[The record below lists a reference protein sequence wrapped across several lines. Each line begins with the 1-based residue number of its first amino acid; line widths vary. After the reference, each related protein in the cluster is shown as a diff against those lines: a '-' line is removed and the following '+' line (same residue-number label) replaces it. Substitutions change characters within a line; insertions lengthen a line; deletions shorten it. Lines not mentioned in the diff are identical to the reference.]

1 MNDTDGQP
9 CLSRN
14 KLMRRKFFTVML
26 LTVTLAG
33 VFACSDSSTAKHT
46 ADSVPVY
53 SYQVINTWPHDTT
66 AYTQGLV
73 FYDGALFESTGLRGS
88 SSLRRV
94 ELKTGKVKKK
104 VDIAREYFAEGMT
117 IFQDKIFQLTWQSQ
131 KGFVYDLKKF
141 QQEGE
146 FAYEGQGWGLTHDNQ
161 SLIMSD
167 GTNRIRFLDPA
178 SFQVQRTISVYEN
191 GQPLTDL
198 NELEYI
204 KGEIYAN
211 IWKTNRIVRID
222 PATGRINAWI
232 DMTGLHHEGNDPDS
246 ENCLNGI
253 AYDAESDRLFVT
265 GKRWPKLFEIR
276 LVRK

>member
-1 MNDTDGQP
+1 M
-9 CLSRN
+9 L
-14 KLMRRKFFTVML
+14 LL
-26 LTVTLAG
+26 LTVLFAG
-33 VFACSDSSTAKHT
+33 VLACSGSSTAKQT
-46 ADSVPVY
+46 LPAPAVEEEAPVY
-53 SYQVINTWPHDTT
+53 SYQVINTWPHDTE

-73 FYDGALFESTGLRGS
+73 FHDGNLFESTGLRGA

-104 VDIAREYFAEGMT
+104 VDVAREYFAEGMT
-117 IFQDKIFQLTWQSQ
+117 IFGDKIFQLTWQAQ

-141 QQEGE
+141 KQEGE
-146 FAYEGQGWGLTHDNQ
+146 FTYEGQGWGLTHDNQ

-167 GTNRIRFLDPA
+167 GTNRIRFLDPT
-178 SFQVQRTISVYEN
+178 SFQVQRTISVYEH
-191 GQPLTDL
+191 GQPLTEL

-211 IWKTNRIVRID
+211 VWKTDRIVRID
-222 PATGRINAWI
+222 PTTGRINAWI
-232 DMTGLHHEGNDPDS
+232 DMTGLHHQGDASET

-253 AYDAESDRLFVT
+253 AYDAENDRLFVT
-265 GKRWPKLFEIR
+265 GKRWPKMFEIR

>member
-1 MNDTDGQP
+1 MG
-9 CLSRN
+9 
-14 KLMRRKFFTVML
+14 L
-26 LTVTLAG
+26 LAVLFAG
-33 VFACSDSSTAKHT
+33 VLACSGSSTAKQTTDSAT
-46 ADSVPVY
+46 AAEEVPVY
-53 SYQVINTWPHDTT
+53 SYEVINTWPHDSE

-73 FYDGALFESTGLRGS
+73 FYDGALFESTGLYGS

-94 ELKTGKVKKK
+94 ELKSGKVKKK
-104 VDIAREYFAEGMT
+104 VEVAREYFAEGMT
-117 IFQDKIFQLTWQSQ
+117 IFGDKVFQLTWQAQ
-131 KGFVYDLKKF
+131 KGFVYDLKKL

-146 FAYEGQGWGLTHDNQ
+146 FTYEGQGWGLTHDNH

-167 GTNRIRFLDPA
+167 GTNRIRFLDPN

-191 GQPLTDL
+191 GSPLTQL
-198 NELEYI
+198 NELEFI

-211 IWKTNRIVRID
+211 IWKTDRIVRID
-222 PATGRINAWI
+222 PTTGKINAWI
-232 DMTGLHHEGNDPDS
+232 DMTGLHHQGEKRAA

-265 GKRWPKLFEIR
+265 GKRWEKMYEIR

>member
-1 MNDTDGQP
+1 
-9 CLSRN
+9 
-14 KLMRRKFFTVML
+14 MRREFSMALL
-26 LTVTLAG
+26 LTILMAG
-33 VFACSDSSTAKHT
+33 VFACSNSSTARQA

-53 SYQVINTWPHDTT
+53 SYQIINAWPHDPT

-73 FYDGALFESTGLRGS
+73 FHDGSLFESTGLRGA

-104 VDIAREYFAEGMT
+104 VDVDREYFAEGMT
-117 IFQDKIFQLTWQSQ
+117 IFQDKVFQLTWQSQ
-131 KGFVYDLKKF
+131 KGFVYNLKKF
-141 QQEGE
+141 RQEGE
-146 FAYEGQGWGLTHDNQ
+146 FTYKGEGWGLTHDDH

-167 GTNRIRFLDPA
+167 GTNQIRFLDPV
-178 SFQVQRTISVYEN
+178 SFQVQRTIAVYEN
-191 GQPLTDL
+191 GEPLTQL

-211 IWKTNRIVRID
+211 IWKTNRIVRLD

>member
-1 MNDTDGQP
+1 
-9 CLSRN
+9 
-14 KLMRRKFFTVML
+14 MRREFFMTPLLAVMI
-26 LTVTLAG
+26 AG
-33 VFACSDSSTAKHT
+33 VLACSEPSTARQT
-46 ADSVPVY
+46 EAEAEGIPVY
-53 SYQVINTWPHDTT
+53 TYQVINTWPHDAE

-73 FYDGALFESTGLRGS
+73 FHDGLLFESTGLRGA

-104 VDIAREYFAEGMT
+104 LEVAREYFAEGMT
-117 IFQDKIFQLTWQSQ
+117 IFQNKIFQLTWQAQ

-141 QQEGE
+141 KQEGE
-146 FAYEGQGWGLTHDNQ
+146 FAYEGEGWGLTHDDH
-161 SLIMSD
+161 SLILSD

-178 SFQVQRTISVYEN
+178 SFQVQRTISVYDN
-191 GQPLTDL
+191 GQPLTDI

-211 IWKTNRIVRID
+211 IWRTDRIVRID
-222 PATGRINAWI
+222 PTTGKINAWI
-232 DMTGLHHEGNDPDS
+232 DMTGLHHQGPEENT

-253 AYDAESDRLFVT
+253 AYDAEGDRLFVT
-265 GKRWPKLFEIR
+265 GKRWPQLFEIR

>member
-1 MNDTDGQP
+1 
-9 CLSRN
+9 
-14 KLMRRKFFTVML
+14 MRLEFFMVLL
-26 LTVTLAG
+26 LTAIFAG
-33 VFACSDSSTAKHT
+33 VLACSDSSTAKQASIGAAT
-46 ADSVPVY
+46 AEEAVPVY
-53 SYQVINTWPHDTT
+53 SYQVINTWPHDAE

-73 FYDGALFESTGLRGS
+73 FHDGSLFESTGLRGA

-104 VDIAREYFAEGMT
+104 VDVARPYFAEGMT
-117 IFQDKIFQLTWQSQ
+117 IFGDKIFQLTWQTQ
-131 KGFVYDLKKF
+131 KGFVYDLKKLQPTGEF
-141 QQEGE
+141 TYEGE
-146 FAYEGQGWGLTHDNQ
+146 GWGLTHDSQ

-178 SFQVQRTISVYEN
+178 TFQVQRTISVYEN

-222 PATGRINAWI
+222 PTTGKINAWI
-232 DMTGLHHEGNDPDS
+232 DMTGLHHQGDDNET

>member
-1 MNDTDGQP
+1 
-9 CLSRN
+9 
-14 KLMRRKFFTVML
+14 ML
-26 LTVTLAG
+26 LAVALAG
-33 VFACSDSSTAKHT
+33 VLACSNSSTAKQ
-46 ADSVPVY
+46 ALDSVPVY
-53 SYQVINTWPHDTT
+53 SYEVINTWPHDPA

-73 FYDGALFESTGLRGS
+73 FYDGTLFESTGLRGA

-104 VDIAREYFAEGMT
+104 VDVDRQYFAEGMT

-141 QQEGE
+141 RQEGE
-146 FAYEGQGWGLTHDNQ
+146 FAYEGQGWGLTHDEH
-161 SLIMSD
+161 SLILSD
-167 GTNRIRFLDPA
+167 GTNRIRFLDPT
-178 SFQVQRTISVYEN
+178 SFQVQRTISVYDN

-211 IWKTNRIVRID
+211 IWKTNRIVRLD
-222 PATGRINAWI
+222 PATGKINAWI
-232 DMTGLHHEGNDPDS
+232 DMSGLHHEGDDPNS

-253 AYDAESDRLFVT
+253 AYDAENDRLFVT

>member
-1 MNDTDGQP
+1 
-9 CLSRN
+9 
-14 KLMRRKFFTVML
+14 MRRL
-26 LTVTLAG
+26 LFMALPLVVILAE
-33 VFACSDSSTAKHT
+33 VFASSHPSTAGLME
-46 ADSVPVY
+46 DSVPVY
-53 SYQVINTWPHDTT
+53 SYEVINSWPHDTH

-73 FYDGALFESTGLRGS
+73 YYDGALFESTGLRGF

-104 VDIAREYFAEGMT
+104 VEVSRAYFAEGMT
-117 IFQDKIFQLTWQSQ
+117 IFQDKIFQVTWQEQ

-141 QQEGE
+141 KREGE
-146 FAYEGQGWGLTHDNQ
+146 FTYEGQGWGLTHDNH
-161 SLIMSD
+161 SLILSD

-178 SFQVQRTISVYEN
+178 TFQVQRTISVYDN

-211 IWKTNRIVRID
+211 VWKTDRIVRID
-222 PATGRINAWI
+222 PATGKINAWV
-232 DMTGLHHEGNDPDS
+232 DMTGLHHEGAES
-246 ENCLNGI
+246 ETENCLNGI
-253 AYDAESDRLFVT
+253 AYDAEGDRLFVT
-265 GKRWPKLFEIR
+265 GKRWPKVFEIR